1 MVRADR
7 KKPNRV
13 AVWREEH
20 ANFTKLLGLLEA
32 ELERFHWAEKPDYR
46 LMLDV
51 MSYMTQYPDRFHHP
65 VEELAFAR
73 AAERAPTLRPKIEIL
88 SREHRRLLANAE
100 ALVERLEGV
109 LNEAIVSRRHVEIL
123 GRNYISYLRNHM
135 RREETDIYP
144 VVERVLDAA
153 DWAKIDRA
161 IEHRSDPLFG
171 PAVKERFRA
180 LRREIDA
187 EALAGR

>member
-1 MVRADR
+1 MD
-7 KKPNRV
+7 RV
-13 AVWREEH
+13 ATWRDEH

-32 ELERFHWAEKPDYR
+32 EIERFHWAEKPDYR

-73 AAERAPTLRPKIEIL
+73 AAERVPALRAKVEVL
-88 SREHRRLLANAE
+88 SKEHRRLLANAE
-100 ALVERLEGV
+100 ALIERLEGV
-109 LNEAIVSRRHVEIL
+109 LSEAVVSRRHVEIL

-135 RREETDIYP
+135 RREEADIYP
-144 VVERVLDAA
+144 VVQKVLEAA
-153 DWAKIDRA
+153 DWAKIDRE
-161 IEHRSDPLFG
+161 IERRSDPLFG
-171 PAVKERFRA
+171 PAVRERFRS

-187 EALAGR
+187 ESLAKG